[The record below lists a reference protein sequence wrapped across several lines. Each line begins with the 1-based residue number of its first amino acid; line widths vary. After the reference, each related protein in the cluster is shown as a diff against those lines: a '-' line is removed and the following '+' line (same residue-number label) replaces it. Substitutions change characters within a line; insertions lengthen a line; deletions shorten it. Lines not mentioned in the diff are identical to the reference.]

1 MADERSGAI
10 TNVATPR
17 PSWLD
22 DFLRT
27 REGPTITTAVRLE
40 PFVGWLGSADPLD
53 VSRATLLD
61 VMRLWVDSLG
71 IAKTRAT
78 VEVMRD
84 LYSWMRESGAPAA
97 GTLWAATDDFL
108 EARLPVIESRH
119 RPRPWGP

>member
-27 REGPTITTAVRLE
+27 REGPTYTTAVRLE
-40 PFVGWLGSADPLD
+40 PFVSWLGSTDPLD

-71 IAKTRAT
+71 VAKTRAT

-84 LYSWMRESGAPAA
+84 LYAWMRESGAPAA
-97 GTLWAATDDFL
+97 GTLWATTDDFL
-108 EARLPVIESRH
+108 EARLQSFTGR
-119 RPRPWGP
+119 RA

>member
-1 MADERSGAI
+1 
-10 TNVATPR
+10 
-17 PSWLD
+17 
-22 DFLRT
+22 
-27 REGPTITTAVRLE
+27 
-40 PFVGWLGSADPLD
+40 
-53 VSRATLLD
+53 LLD